1 MALRVKQG
9 RKYYYQ
15 GRDYVGGEEVV
26 VPEKYHRLLTHAKG
40 PLEYTNTSTNPTD
53 LPEKAPTAADGD
65 DVAALRSEYEIVV
78 GRRPFMGWDAA
89 QLKDK
94 MNTYRRRD
102 MQAE

>member
-1 MALRVKQG
+1 MALRVKPG

-15 GRDYVGGEEVV
+15 GRDYLGGEEVV

-40 PLEYTNTSTNPTD
+40 PLEHANTSRNPTD
-53 LPEKAPTAADGD
+53 IPAKAQAGD
-65 DVAALRSEYEIVV
+65 DVAALRAEYETTL

-94 MNTYRRRD
+94 INTYRRRD
-102 MQAE
+102 MVAQ